1 MMNKKMKKVV
11 GAMGAMVIAG
21 VVDVAVCKANG
32 WTLDKKTR
40 TWTKETKYAIA
51 DEYDLQTKRDI
62 ANIVVCAAALVAGYI
77 IEKKG

>member
-1 MMNKKMKKVV
+1 MMNKKMKKVAS
-11 GAMGAMVIAG
+11 AMGAMIIAG

-51 DEYDLQTKRDI
+51 EEYDLQTKRNI
-62 ANIVVCAAALVAGYI
+62 ANIVVCAVALIAGYI

>member
-51 DEYDLQTKRDI
+51 EEYDLQTKRSI
-62 ANIVVCAAALVAGYI
+62 ANIVVCAVALVMGYI
-77 IEKKG
+77 IDKKG

>member
-1 MMNKKMKKVV
+1 MMNKKMKKVAS
-11 GAMGAMVIAG
+11 AMGAMIIAG

-51 DEYDLQTKRDI
+51 EEYDLQTKRNI
-62 ANIVVCAAALVAGYI
+62 ANIVVCAVALIAGYI
-77 IEKKG
+77 IEKKS

>member
-11 GAMGAMVIAG
+11 GTMGAMVVAG
-21 VVDVAVCKANG
+21 VVDAAVCKANG
-32 WTLDKKTR
+32 WTLDKETR
-40 TWTKETKYAIA
+40 TWTKESSNAIA
-51 DEYDLQTKRDI
+51 EEYDLQTKRSI